1 MTEDPVNY
9 GTDNPLT
16 TSQRLV
22 KLKER
27 LDTQEEEL
35 NRLRAEIENLA
46 AGQKRLLEEIDKTLV
61 MSKYGGPYEEECPD
75 VD

>member
-1 MTEDPVNY
+1 MTEDPVKY

-35 NRLRAEIENLA
+35 NRLRNEIEDLA
-46 AGQKRLLEEIDKTLV
+46 AEQKLSLIHISEPTR
-61 MSKYGGPYEEECPD
+61 PY
-75 VD
+75 